1 MKRLF
6 SILLTLLMIMCFV
19 GCKDPETNLDDDT
32 KPATKPE
39 STPSVPDSNGEE
51 LTLEIPEL
59 PKSEGTDPFLG
70 LTRLVINQPNNYDYI
85 KVDSENK
92 TMIYVDYGDDG
103 DYLIKYNYSYKI
115 IDEKI
120 NVYLVLAGQSGEDDI
135 IYSVQDIFNKV
146 KTGKE
151 ADCKERLERDLDFY
165 DEEFGSDEFEEE
177 WISRVNYWNEEYGTN
192 FTTEEYSRANYERIL
207 NTSLNTDLVKN
218 EIRNRQLE
226 VKRKAEIVR
235 HFVFELSDIGFEES
249 KAKVILEGVFDDSKK
264 WYEQP
269 NGSFYGGIDFSI
281 NGEFSIVRYKLR
293 TQTKDYFVDYVDDTK
308 IYVYFEDSP
317 YTLNYTITGTGKDAV
332 IEIDG
337 VSFNFIWKPADNL
350 YINVVA

>member
-1 MKRLF
+1 MKRIL
-6 SILLTLLMIMCFV
+6 SILLALLMIMCFV
-19 GCKDPETNLDDDT
+19 GCKEPETDFNDVT
-32 KPATKPE
+32 TPATKPE
-39 STPSVPDSNGEE
+39 TTPSEPDSVDDE
-51 LTLEIPEL
+51 LTLSIPEL

-85 KVDSENK
+85 EVDSENK
-92 TMIYVDYGDDG
+92 TMIYGDYGDDG

-120 NVYLVLAGQSGEDDI
+120 NVFLVLAGQSGEDDI

-151 ADCKERLERDLDFY
+151 ADCKEHLESNLDYY

-218 EIRNRQLE
+218 EIRNRQLK
-226 VKRKAEIVR
+226 VKRRAEVVR
-235 HFVFELSDIGFEES
+235 HFVFELSDVGFEES

-269 NGSFYGGIDFSI
+269 NGSFYGKIDS
-281 NGEFSIVRYKLR
+281 NNYGEFSIVRCRLR
-293 TQTKDYFVDYVDDTK
+293 TATKDYFVDYVDDTK
-308 IYVYFEDSP
+308 IYVYFEDLS

-337 VSFNFIWKPADNL
+337 VSFNLIWKPADNL